1 MQDFILKIEKNIWQ
15 SFETENRIGLLT
27 GLSGIVLFYSKMY
40 SIYKLEDYLTK
51 LTKVVE
57 KVNEIIENE
66 PTSSTLCSGLAGFGL
81 ALLHLEDNLIEID
94 NEYFEIIDS
103 VLLDDFRRL
112 NQSNNYDFLHGSMGI
127 AMYFIE
133 RCTYYKNEELISEL
147 NQFAEDLVRKISTD
161 LKEVLTTETALD
173 NDDKFCI
180 YFGLAHGVA
189 GYLNFLIYFE
199 RNFTELKSDI
209 DVSLK
214 ICIKFLQSYKDYND
228 NSKQYYPNLLLLE
241 SGSIVN
247 SRLSWCQG
255 DFGISNALYNC
266 GVYLK
271 EDTLI
276 KESKKLIEASRTIS
290 LEESFVSDF
299 GLCHG
304 STGIA
309 LQYYLASKKL
319 NIDCSEE
326 IEKWLNIIQEQT
338 SDYETF
344 LSYEK
349 GKYYNESNLL
359 EGTVRLA
366 LTLFTLENKIDSKWL
381 ELINLF

>member
-1 MQDFILKIEKNIWQ
+1 MQDSILKIEKNIWQ
-15 SFETENRIGLLT
+15 SFETEKRIGLLT
-27 GLSGIVLFYSKMY
+27 GLSGIALFYSKMY
-40 SIYKLEDYLTK
+40 TIYKLEDYLIK

-66 PTSSTLCSGLAGFGL
+66 PSSSTLCSGLAGFGL
-81 ALLHLEDNLIEID
+81 ALLHLEDHLIEID
-94 NEYFEIIDS
+94 TEYFEVIDS
-103 VLLDDFRRL
+103 ILLDDFRSF

-133 RCTYYKNEELISEL
+133 RCKYTKNENLISEL
-147 NQFAEDLVRKISTD
+147 NQFAEDLVNKISTD

-189 GYLNFLIYFE
+189 GYLNFLIYLE
-199 RNFTELKSDI
+199 RNFAELKSDI
-209 DVSLK
+209 DTSLK
-214 ICIKFLQSYKDYND
+214 IGIAFLQSYKNYND

-241 SGSIVN
+241 SGSIIN

-255 DFGISNALYNC
+255 DFGISNALFNC
-266 GVYLK
+266 GAYLE
-271 EDTLI
+271 EDHLI
-276 KESKKLIEASRTIS
+276 KESEKLIQAARAIS
-290 LEESFVSDF
+290 LEESLVSDF

-326 IEKWLNIIQEQT
+326 IEKWLNIIHEQT

-344 LSYEK
+344 SSYEK
-349 GKYYNESNLL
+349 GRYKSESNLL
-359 EGTVRLA
+359 EGTVGLA